1 VTCAVSFRES
11 SAAAISAKSSRK
23 VARRSS
29 FDMTD
34 GQLTSSGSM
43 KKLRKLV
50 SKFTPERIM
59 RKSSLLIMEN
69 FQGVDFSRIVYPEEV
84 GLDPKY
90 AGESSPTWSKYLVRL
105 LKDLHINNQDTILDI
120 GCGKGSAMLAMLK
133 FPFTRVDGIELSK
146 EISEIAIRNL
156 TILKKQRW
164 QIFNGDAVT
173 YKAYNAYSM
182 LYLYD
187 PFPEETA
194 RQVVANIH
202 SSISGREQEMLVIYN
217 NPVCHELIVKNGVF
231 CKQREYPN
239 GYGNRI
245 FVYSN
250 KNLQGSR
257 LHRSLS

>member
-1 VTCAVSFRES
+1 
-11 SAAAISAKSSRK
+11 
-23 VARRSS
+23 
-29 FDMTD
+29 
-34 GQLTSSGSM
+34 M
-43 KKLRKLV
+43 KELRKLI
-50 SKFTPERIM
+50 SKFTPERIL
-59 RKSSLLIMEN
+59 RKSSLLIQEIV
-69 FQGVDFSRIVYPEEV
+69 QGVDFSGIVYPEEV

-90 AGESSPTWSKYLVRL
+90 VVESGPSWSKYLVRL
-105 LKDLHINNQDTILDI
+105 LKDLQITNQDTILDI

-133 FPFTRVDGIELSK
+133 FPFARVDGIELSK

-156 TILKKQRW
+156 TKLKKQRW

-173 YKAYNAYSM
+173 YKDYNAYTM
-182 LYLYD
+182 LYLYN
-187 PFPEETA
+187 PFRDEIM

-217 NPVCHELIVKNGVF
+217 NPVCHEVIVKNGVF

-239 GYGNRI
+239 GYGEII

-250 KNLQGSR
+250 KNLQQSR